1 MSEKIMDFPETITD
15 NTEKI
20 GSESEKIEINSE
32 KIAEFIPEKI
42 REKGQRGPDK
52 VQRRINPNSLRNL
65 KQYQHT
71 FPQNTENS
79 RNWIW
84 ILIGIIITIVGILIW
99 LIYQSRK
106 EKRQSKKIQELDE

>member
-1 MSEKIMDFPETITD
+1 MSEKIMDFPENSAD

-32 KIAEFIPEKI
+32 KIAEFIPEK

-52 VQRRINPNSLRNL
+52 GKRRINPNSLRNL

-71 FPQNTENS
+71 PRNTENS

-84 ILIGIIITIVGILIW
+84 ILIGIIITVVGILIW

-106 EKRQSKKIQELDE
+106 EKRQAEKTQELDE

>member
-1 MSEKIMDFPETITD
+1 MDFPETITD
-15 NTEKI
+15 NTEEI
-20 GSESEKIEINSE
+20 DSESE
-32 KIAEFIPEKI
+32 KIAEFILEK

-52 VQRRINPNSLRNL
+52 GKRRINPNSLRNL

-84 ILIGIIITIVGILIW
+84 ILIGIIITVVGILIW

-106 EKRQSKKIQELDE
+106 EKQQSEKTQELDE

>member
-32 KIAEFIPEKI
+32 KIAEFIPEK

-52 VQRRINPNSLRNL
+52 SKRRINPNSLRNL

-71 FPQNTENS
+71 LPRNTENS

-84 ILIGIIITIVGILIW
+84 ILIGIIITVVGILIW

-106 EKRQSKKIQELDE
+106 EKRQAEKTQELDE